1 MTNAS
6 KRLLLIDD
14 DPDIQSIAEIG
25 LSMVTDWS
33 LMLASSG
40 TEGLAIALKNPL
52 DAIILDV
59 MMPDMDGLETLRRLR
74 ENSATQDI
82 PVIFLTAKVQASD
95 RKVLYSAGAN
105 GMISKPFDPLTLPGQ
120 IAGFLQW
127 SLPS

>member
-1 MTNAS
+1 MTQ
-6 KRLLLIDD
+6 KRLLIIDD

-40 TEGLAIALKNPL
+40 MEGLAIALKNPL

-74 ENSATQDI
+74 ENPETKDI

-95 RKVLYSAGAN
+95 RKMLYSAGAN
-105 GMISKPFDPLTLPGQ
+105 GMIAKPFDPLTLPSK

-127 SLPS
+127 NLPS